1 MKRRGRF
8 VVEAAFLM
16 PGLCVLLCFWVFF
29 TLYAHDYAIC
39 AQTALECGTKGLYE
53 DGSGNAQIEERI
65 RQDLKQKLAERVLWA
80 TRIHEEVTVDKLRI
94 NVVITAE
101 GNGWPAR
108 TIEIRQTFLRVC
120 PDNLIRVPKWLK
132 E

>member
-16 PGLCVLLCFWVFF
+16 PGLCVLLCLLVFF

-53 DGSGNAQIEERI
+53 DGSSDARMEERI
-65 RQDLKQKLAERVLWA
+65 RQDLKGKLSERVLWA
-80 TRIHEEVTVDKLRI
+80 SEINEEVTVDKLQI
-94 NVVITAE
+94 KVVITAK
-101 GNGWPAR
+101 GKVWPAR
-108 TIEIRQTFLRVC
+108 AIEIRQTFLRVC
-120 PDNLIRVPKWLK
+120 PDNLIRVARWLK